1 MITDEE
7 IINTIILT
15 RLSYFHLNTM
25 VELYKQLGSAT
36 EIIRQRDH
44 LKTTFPGL
52 PQRIADDL
60 MDAEAMRSRAV
71 EELAYCREHDIQMLC
86 MNDAKY
92 PKRLTECTDP
102 PLMLF
107 YKGQADLNRQ
117 HVIAVVGTRHCTT
130 YGQDLIRSF
139 LTDLSRLC
147 PDTLIVSGLAYG
159 VDIHAH
165 RDALDNNMDTVAVLA
180 HGLDDLYPPRH
191 RDTANEMVFHGG
203 LLTEYM
209 THTKIDKLNFVRR
222 NRITAGLSD
231 ATIVVESAE
240 KGGGLITAR
249 ISREYNRDVFA
260 FPGPVGAPY
269 SEGCNHLIRDN
280 GAALITS
287 AVDFVK
293 AMGWQDELQIN
304 QMRKAGIERQMF
316 PELDEEEQKITTLLQ
331 AQNDLPAN
339 IIAVKTALNIGTI
352 QAKLFSLEMKG
363 VVKPYAGGFYHLLK

>member
-7 IINTIILT
+7 LINTIILT

-36 EIIRQRDH
+36 EIIRQRHH

-60 MDAEAMRSRAV
+60 IDAEAMRSRAV

-107 YKGQADLNRQ
+107 YKGQTDLNRQ

-139 LTDLSRLC
+139 LADLSRLC

-165 RDALDNNMDTVAVLA
+165 RNALANNMDTVAVLA

-304 QMRKAGIERQMF
+304 QMRRAGIERQMF
-316 PELDEEEQKITTLLQ
+316 PELDEEEQKITKLLQ

-339 IIAVKTALNIGTI
+339 IIAVKTALNIGTT

>member
-7 IINTIILT
+7 LINTIILT

-36 EIIRQRDH
+36 EIIRQRHH

-60 MDAEAMRSRAV
+60 IDAEAMRSRAV
-71 EELAYCREHDIQMLC
+71 KELAYCREHDIQMLC

-107 YKGQADLNRQ
+107 YKGQTDLNRQ

-139 LTDLSRLC
+139 LADLSRLC

-165 RDALDNNMDTVAVLA
+165 RNALANNMDTVAVLA

-304 QMRKAGIERQMF
+304 QMRQAGIERQMF
-316 PELDEEEQKITTLLQ
+316 PELDEEEQKIITLLQ
-331 AQNDLPAN
+331 TQNDLPAN
-339 IIAVKTALNIGTI
+339 IIAVKTALNIGTT

>member
-7 IINTIILT
+7 LINTIILT

-36 EIIRQRDH
+36 EIIRQRHH

-60 MDAEAMRSRAV
+60 IDAEAMRSRAV

-107 YKGQADLNRQ
+107 YKGLTDLNRQ

-139 LTDLSRLC
+139 LADLSRLC

-165 RDALDNNMDTVAVLA
+165 RNALANNMDTVAVLA

-209 THTKIDKLNFVRR
+209 MHTKIDKLNFVRR
-222 NRITAGLSD
+222 NRITAGISD

-304 QMRKAGIERQMF
+304 QMRQAGIERQMF
-316 PELDEEEQKITTLLQ
+316 PELDEEEQKIITLLQ
-331 AQNDLPAN
+331 TQNDLPAN
-339 IIAVKTALNIGTI
+339 IIAVKTALNIGTT

>member
-1 MITDEE
+1 MITEE
-7 IINTIILT
+7 ELTNTIILT

-60 MDAEAMRSRAV
+60 MDAETMRPRAV

-86 MNDAKY
+86 LNDTNY

-107 YKGQADLNRQ
+107 YKGLADLNRQ

-130 YGQDLIRSF
+130 YGQDLIRKF
-139 LTDLSRLC
+139 LADLSRLC

-165 RDALDNNMDTVAVLA
+165 RNALENNMDTVGVLA
-180 HGLDDLYPPRH
+180 HGLDELYPPRH

-293 AMGWQDELQIN
+293 AMGWQDELEIN

-316 PELDEEEQKITTLLQ
+316 PALDEEEQKITSLLQ
-331 AQNDLPAN
+331 TQNDLPAN

>member
-7 IINTIILT
+7 LINTIILT

-36 EIIRQRDH
+36 EIIRQRHH

-60 MDAEAMRSRAV
+60 IDAEAMRSRAV

-107 YKGQADLNRQ
+107 YKGLTDLNRQ

-139 LTDLSRLC
+139 LADLSRLC

-165 RDALDNNMDTVAVLA
+165 RNALANNMDTVAVLA

-304 QMRKAGIERQMF
+304 QMRQAGIERQMF
-316 PELDEEEQKITTLLQ
+316 PELDEEEQKIITLLQ
-331 AQNDLPAN
+331 TQNDLPAN
-339 IIAVKTALNIGTI
+339 IIAVKTALNIGTT

>member
-36 EIIRQRDH
+36 EIIQQRDH

-60 MDAEAMRSRAV
+60 MDAEAMRPRAV

-139 LTDLSRLC
+139 LADLSRLC

-269 SEGCNHLIRDN
+269 SEGCNHMIRDN

>member
-60 MDAEAMRSRAV
+60 MDAEAMRSRAM

-139 LTDLSRLC
+139 LADLSRLC

>member
-1 MITDEE
+1 
-7 IINTIILT
+7 
-15 RLSYFHLNTM
+15 
-25 VELYKQLGSAT
+25 
-36 EIIRQRDH
+36 
-44 LKTTFPGL
+44 
-52 PQRIADDL
+52 
-60 MDAEAMRSRAV
+60 
-71 EELAYCREHDIQMLC
+71 
-86 MNDAKY
+86 
-92 PKRLTECTDP
+92 
-102 PLMLF
+102 
-107 YKGQADLNRQ
+107 
-117 HVIAVVGTRHCTT
+117 
-130 YGQDLIRSF
+130 
-139 LTDLSRLC
+139 
-147 PDTLIVSGLAYG
+147 
-159 VDIHAH
+159 
-165 RDALDNNMDTVAVLA
+165 MDTVAVLA

-260 FPGPVGAPY
+260 FPGPVGA
-269 SEGCNHLIRDN
+269 
-280 GAALITS
+280 ALITS

-316 PELDEEEQKITTLLQ
+316 PELDEEEQKIITLLQ

>member
-60 MDAEAMRSRAV
+60 LDAEAMRSRAV

-86 MNDAKY
+86 MNDDKY

-139 LTDLSRLC
+139 LADLSRLC

-165 RDALDNNMDTVAVLA
+165 RNALANNMDTVAVLA

-316 PELDEEEQKITTLLQ
+316 PELDEEEQKIITLLQ

>member
-7 IINTIILT
+7 LINTIILT

-36 EIIRQRDH
+36 EIIRQRHH

-60 MDAEAMRSRAV
+60 IDAEAMRSRAV

-107 YKGQADLNRQ
+107 YKGQTDLNRQ

-139 LTDLSRLC
+139 LADLSRLC

-165 RDALDNNMDTVAVLA
+165 RNALANNMDTVAVLA

-249 ISREYNRDVFA
+249 ISSEYNRDVFA

-304 QMRKAGIERQMF
+304 QMRQAGIERQMF
-316 PELDEEEQKITTLLQ
+316 PELDEEEQKIITLLQ
-331 AQNDLPAN
+331 TQNDLPAN
-339 IIAVKTALNIGTI
+339 IIAVKTALNIGTT

>member
-7 IINTIILT
+7 LINTIILT

-36 EIIRQRDH
+36 EIIRQRHH

-52 PQRIADDL
+52 PQCIADDL
-60 MDAEAMRSRAV
+60 IDAEAMRSRAV

-107 YKGQADLNRQ
+107 YKGQTDLNRQ

-139 LTDLSRLC
+139 LADLSRLC

-165 RDALDNNMDTVAVLA
+165 RNALANNMDTVAVLA

-304 QMRKAGIERQMF
+304 QMRRAGIERQMF
-316 PELDEEEQKITTLLQ
+316 PELDEEEQKITKLLQ

-339 IIAVKTALNIGTI
+339 IIAVKTALNIGTT

>member
-7 IINTIILT
+7 LINTIILT

-36 EIIRQRDH
+36 EIIRQRHH
-44 LKTTFPGL
+44 LKTTFPSL

-60 MDAEAMRSRAV
+60 IDAEAMRSRAV

-107 YKGQADLNRQ
+107 YKGQTDLNRQ

-139 LTDLSRLC
+139 LADLSRLC

-165 RDALDNNMDTVAVLA
+165 RNALANNMDTVAVLA

-304 QMRKAGIERQMF
+304 QMRRAGIERQMF
-316 PELDEEEQKITTLLQ
+316 PELDEEEQKITKLLQ

-339 IIAVKTALNIGTI
+339 IIAVKTALNIGTT

>member
-7 IINTIILT
+7 LINTIILT

-36 EIIRQRDH
+36 EIIRQRHH

-60 MDAEAMRSRAV
+60 IDAEAMRSRAV

-107 YKGQADLNRQ
+107 YKGQTDLNRQ

-139 LTDLSRLC
+139 LADLSRLC

-165 RDALDNNMDTVAVLA
+165 RNALANNMDTVAVLA

-293 AMGWQDELQIN
+293 TMGWQDELQIN
-304 QMRKAGIERQMF
+304 QMRQAGIERQMF
-316 PELDEEEQKITTLLQ
+316 PELDEEEQKITKLLQ

-339 IIAVKTALNIGTI
+339 IIAVKTALNIGTT

>member
-180 HGLDDLYPPRH
+180 HGLDDLFPPRH

>member
-7 IINTIILT
+7 LINTIILT

-36 EIIRQRDH
+36 EIIRQRHH

-60 MDAEAMRSRAV
+60 IDAEAMRSRAV

-107 YKGQADLNRQ
+107 YKGLTDLNRQ

-139 LTDLSRLC
+139 LADLSRLC

-165 RDALDNNMDTVAVLA
+165 RNALANNMDTVAVLA

-304 QMRKAGIERQMF
+304 QMRRAGIERQMF
-316 PELDEEEQKITTLLQ
+316 PELDEEEQKITKLLQ

-339 IIAVKTALNIGTI
+339 IIAVKTALNIGTT

>member
-7 IINTIILT
+7 LINTIILT

-36 EIIRQRDH
+36 EIIQQRNQ
-44 LKTTFPGL
+44 LRRAFPTL
-52 PQRIADDL
+52 PQRITDDL
-60 MDAEAMRSRAV
+60 MDAEAMRPRAV
-71 EELAYCREHDIQMLC
+71 EELTYCREHDIQMLC
-86 MNDAKY
+86 LNDKNY
-92 PKRLTECTDP
+92 PKRLMECADP

-130 YGQDLIRSF
+130 YGQDLIRRF
-139 LTDLSRLC
+139 MEDLKNLC
-147 PDTLIVSGLAYG
+147 PETLIVSGLAYG

-165 RDALDNNMDTVAVLA
+165 RNALQNNMDTVAVLA

-191 RDTANEMVFHGG
+191 RDTANEMISHGG
-203 LLTEYM
+203 LITEYM

-231 ATIVVESAE
+231 ATIVVESAA

-260 FPGPVGAPY
+260 FPGAVGASY
-269 SEGCNHLIRDN
+269 SEGCNQLIRDN

-287 AVDFVK
+287 AADFVK
-293 AMGWQDELQIN
+293 AMGWQNELQIG
-304 QMRKAGIERQMF
+304 QIRKAGIEREMF
-316 PELDEEEQKITTLLQ
+316 PDLDEEEHKIVALLQ
-331 AQNDLPAN
+331 TQNDLPAN
-339 IIAVKTALNIGTI
+339 MISVKTALNIGTI

-363 VVKPYAGGFYHLLK
+363 VVKPYAGGFYHLLT

>member
-1 MITDEE
+1 MITEE
-7 IINTIILT
+7 ELINTIILT

-60 MDAEAMRSRAV
+60 MDAEAMRPRAV

-86 MNDAKY
+86 LNDTNY

-107 YKGQADLNRQ
+107 YKGRADLNRQ

-139 LTDLSRLC
+139 LADLSRLC

-165 RDALDNNMDTVAVLA
+165 RNALENNMDTVGVLA
-180 HGLDDLYPPRH
+180 HGLDELYPPRH
-191 RDTANEMVFHGG
+191 RKPHHGRPQ
-203 LLTEYM
+203 
-209 THTKIDKLNFVRR
+209 RR
-222 NRITAGLSD
+222 HHC
-231 ATIVVESAE
+231 
-240 KGGGLITAR
+240 GGKR
-249 ISREYNRDVFA
+249 
-260 FPGPVGAPY
+260 
-269 SEGCNHLIRDN
+269 
-280 GAALITS
+280 
-287 AVDFVK
+287 
-293 AMGWQDELQIN
+293 
-304 QMRKAGIERQMF
+304 
-316 PELDEEEQKITTLLQ
+316 
-331 AQNDLPAN
+331 
-339 IIAVKTALNIGTI
+339 
-352 QAKLFSLEMKG
+352 
-363 VVKPYAGGFYHLLK
+363 

>member
-60 MDAEAMRSRAV
+60 LDAEAMRSRAV

-117 HVIAVVGTRHCTT
+117 HVIAVVGTRHCTA

-139 LTDLSRLC
+139 LADLSCLC

-339 IIAVKTALNIGTI
+339 IIAIKTALNIGTI

>member
-7 IINTIILT
+7 LINTIILT

-36 EIIRQRDH
+36 EIIRQRHH

-60 MDAEAMRSRAV
+60 IDAEAMRSRAV

-107 YKGQADLNRQ
+107 YKGLTDLNRQ

-139 LTDLSRLC
+139 LADLSRLC

-165 RDALDNNMDTVAVLA
+165 RNALANNMDTVAVLA

-249 ISREYNRDVFA
+249 ISREYSRDVFA

-304 QMRKAGIERQMF
+304 QMRQAGIERQMF
-316 PELDEEEQKITTLLQ
+316 PELDEEEQKITKLLQ

-339 IIAVKTALNIGTI
+339 IIAVKTALNIGTT

>member
-7 IINTIILT
+7 LINTIILT

-36 EIIRQRDH
+36 EIIRQRHH

-60 MDAEAMRSRAV
+60 IDAEAMRPRAV

-107 YKGQADLNRQ
+107 YKGQTDLNRQ

-139 LTDLSRLC
+139 LADLSRLC

-165 RDALDNNMDTVAVLA
+165 RNALANNMDTVAVLA

-191 RDTANEMVFHGG
+191 RDTANEMVFQ
-203 LLTEYM
+203 YM

-304 QMRKAGIERQMF
+304 QMRRAGIERQMF
-316 PELDEEEQKITTLLQ
+316 PELDEEEQKITKLLQ

-339 IIAVKTALNIGTI
+339 IIAVKTALNIGTT